1 MPNDYNDPVEAMI
14 RRQGASG
21 ARGKRKLQG
30 GYASVARGVINTL
43 KAPFGFPNPPKG
55 KPKFDQKYID
65 EAEEMGGTV
74 DFSKYF
80 EDGRK

>member
-21 ARGKRKLQG
+21 ARGKRKLQD
-30 GYASVARGVINTL
+30 GYMGVARGVIKALT
-43 KAPFGFPNPPKG
+43 APFGFPNPPKG

-65 EAEEMGGTV
+65 ESEEMGGTV